1 MPIFLTTA
9 YMLIASIAVY
19 LIIATTLILTENPR
33 APANETGGLDFARIT
48 AADMTDMPKP
58 VSISMRD
65 GFSLQTR
72 RYGNA
77 AAAGRIVILLHG
89 SGWHGMQFHKLAKA
103 LAGVETTAVLVPD
116 LRGHG
121 LKPGSRGDIGFIGQ
135 FEADIADLIADARK
149 TNPQAEVIL
158 GGHSSGGGLAVRFA
172 GGRYGALAERYVLLA
187 PYLGH
192 AAPTTRPNSGGWA
205 RPAIRRIIGLSM
217 LNALRITSLNY
228 LPVIA
233 FAMPQSVLDGPL
245 GHTATTAYS
254 HRLNVSY
261 APRDHAKDLVALTQP
276 VLILAGTDDEAFIAE
291 QYEPVLTRYSKKAVT
306 RLIEGCGHLDIVND
320 DEAITLLSRWIAE

>member
-1 MPIFLTTA
+1 
-9 YMLIASIAVY
+9 
-19 LIIATTLILTENPR
+19 
-33 APANETGGLDFARIT
+33 
-48 AADMTDMPKP
+48 
-58 VSISMRD
+58 MRD
-65 GFSLQTR
+65 GFSLETR
-72 RYGNA
+72 RYGDA
-77 AAAGRIVILLHG
+77 ATAGRIVILLHG

-103 LAGVETTAVLVPD
+103 LAALENIAVLVPD

-121 LKPGSRGDIGFIGQ
+121 VKPGRRGDIGFVGQ
-135 FEADIADLIADARK
+135 FEEDIADLIGDARK
-149 TNPQAEVIL
+149 TSPQAEIIL

-172 GGRYGALAERYVLLA
+172 GGRYGALAERYALLA

-217 LNALRITSLNY
+217 LNALRITFLNH

-233 FAMPQSVLDGPL
+233 FAMPQAVLDGPL

-261 APRDHAKDLVALTQP
+261 APRHHARDLGALTQP
-276 VLILAGTDDEAFIAE
+276 VLVLVGTDDEAFIAE
-291 QYEPVLTRYSKKAVT
+291 QYDPVMARYSRQADT
-306 RLIEGCGHLDIVND
+306 RLIEGCGHLDIVNN
-320 DEAITLLSRWIAE
+320 DEAITVLSRWIAG